1 MLKDAILKDTM
12 TINPKWELGRV
23 PRRGVF
29 FCVVIQTNFQQLR
42 NGRFSP
48 NLATKLSRCPVDES
62 GKTFSKIFTL
72 RKNCPKNLKS
82 KAVKQAP
89 YSEQVTGHE
98 MHCREI
104 MFTPRCSP
112 MVREFPSFGQ
122 LFSTTYGCGATG
134 PNFPI
139 LAYFPHIKPL
149 KRTFADQPGVTSQN
163 DYRVVVQVQRG
174 AFRHR
179 SFPATSGSGAGDP
192 QTCPNF
198 RLWQMAIPIQNATT
212 RRIRSEPKMSEN
224 AQF

>member
-112 MVREFPSFGQ
+112 MVREFPSIGQ

-134 PNFPI
+134 
-139 LAYFPHIKPL
+139 
-149 KRTFADQPGVTSQN
+149 RQS
-163 DYRVVVQVQRG
+163 
-174 AFRHR
+174 
-179 SFPATSGSGAGDP
+179 
-192 QTCPNF
+192 
-198 RLWQMAIPIQNATT
+198 
-212 RRIRSEPKMSEN
+212 
-224 AQF
+224 AQFSDFGLFSPYKTPKTYLR